1 MARVTLETIEKSFG
15 KIRALKGIDLDVE
28 DREFFV
34 LFGPAGAGKT
44 TILKTVAGIE
54 FPDRGFVR
62 FDGEIMNLVE
72 PAVRNVSM
80 VFENYALYPHMSVF
94 DNIASPM
101 RSPLHREK
109 EDVIRERVHKIAD
122 TMGIGHLLERLPSQ
136 LSNGQRQRTA
146 LGRCLVRSPRVFLM
160 DEPLAH
166 LDAKLRHLMRTE
178 LKAMQTQFDTTTI
191 YVTHD
196 YTEAMSLGDRIAILD
211 EGRIVQVGTGET
223 IYYTPVN
230 DFVAKLV
237 GEPEINLV
245 DAELV
250 SVGGEMMMRLGNA
263 PQTFP
268 VPVDVVPVLQE
279 LCGSVKS
286 WRVGIRA
293 KNIQYSF
300 EALSDAL
307 DGVVYNLEPIGN
319 KSILTVKVGE
329 TSYQTVINNDMKMEL
344 DSRIYLRPDMEN
356 ALFFDGDTGRFVVRH
371 NQAGLLQGR

>member
-196 YTEAMSLGDRIAILD
+196 YTEAMSLGDRLAILD
-211 EGRIVQVGTGET
+211 EGRIVQT

-307 DGVVYNLEPIGN
+307 EGVVYNLEPIGN